1 MTVEEW
7 DTLDKRPG
15 MKFRTPENKIGTLV
29 SVHKDGA
36 TLDFTV
42 GGTYT
47 HVTRGFYRCVQ
58 LSLSDAPLPKAE
70 RTKAERKRKDSLS
83 RKVMRVKTGIIYKTI
98 AEAARLLRVSDD
110 TIRKSAGLGMT
121 IKRGKYAGESF
132 KFV

>member
-1 MTVEEW
+1 
-7 DTLDKRPG
+7 

-70 RTKAERKRKDSLS
+70 RKRKGSLP

-110 TIRKSAGLGMT
+110 TIRKSAGLRMT

>member
-1 MTVEEW
+1 MTAEEW
-7 DTLDKRPG
+7 HALDKKPG
-15 MKFRTPENKIGTLV
+15 MKFRTPENKIGALI

-36 TLDFTV
+36 TLDFTKGRYDRV
-42 GGTYT
+42 I
-47 HVTRGFYRCVQ
+47 RGFYRCVQ

-70 RTKAERKRKDSLS
+70 RKRKDSLP

-98 AEAARLLRVSDD
+98 AEAARLLRMSDD